1 MNYLVQACT
10 DIGIAKQ
17 TNQDSFVAK
26 VINTSSGRMMIAV
39 MCDGMGG
46 LEKGEVASATL
57 VSAFNRWI
65 QEVLLKVK
73 TESLHEDFI
82 KQQWTNLILENN
94 EKIKVYG
101 KKCGVSLGTTVTAI
115 LLTDT
120 LYYIVNVGDTRVYEI
135 SRQGQRIITKDHTVV
150 YKEVEQGIITE
161 EQAHIDPRRSV
172 LLQCVGA
179 SEQVYPDFF
188 FGVPIQ
194 NAVYMLC
201 TDGFRHEILPE
212 EIYHYLQPDNMVNQ
226 EVMKNNI
233 LTLIE
238 LDKQRNERDNIS
250 VITVRTY

>member
-10 DIGIAKQ
+10 DVGLTKK
-17 TNQDSFVAK
+17 TNQDSFMAK
-26 VINTSSGRMMIAV
+26 VIYTSLGRMAIAV

-57 VSAFNRWI
+57 VRAFDRWI
-65 QEVLLKVK
+65 EEVLLKVDV
-73 TESLHEDFI
+73 ESLNENFI
-82 KQQWTNLILENN
+82 RQQWTNLILENN
-94 EKIKVYG
+94 EKIKMYG
-101 KKCGVSLGTTVTAI
+101 KRCGVSLGTTITAI
-115 LLTDT
+115 LLTDMS
-120 LYYIVNVGDTRVYEI
+120 YYVVNVGDTRVYEI

-150 YKEVEQGIITE
+150 NREVEQGIITE

-179 SEQVYPDFF
+179 SEKVYPDFF

-194 NAVYMLC
+194 NTVYMLC

-212 EIYHYLQPDNMVNQ
+212 EIYHYLQPDNMCNQ
-226 EVMKNNI
+226 EDMKNNI

-238 LDKQRNERDNIS
+238 LDKQRKERDNIS

>member
-10 DIGIAKQ
+10 DVGITKK
-17 TNQDSFVAK
+17 TNQDSFMAK
-26 VINTSSGRMMIAV
+26 VINTSSGRMAIAV

-57 VSAFNRWI
+57 VSAFNQWI
-65 QEVLLKVK
+65 EEVLVK
-73 TESLHEDFI
+73 MDTKSLNENFI
-82 KQQWTNLILENN
+82 RQQWSNLILENN

-101 KKCGVSLGTTVTAI
+101 KKCGVSLGTTITAI
-115 LLTDT
+115 LLTPS
-120 LYYIVNVGDTRVYEI
+120 LYYVVNVGDTRAYEI
-135 SRQGQRIITKDHTVV
+135 SRQGQRIMTKDHTVV
-150 YKEVEQGIITE
+150 SREVEQGIITE
-161 EQAHIDPRRSV
+161 EQAHVDPRRSV

-179 SEQVYPDFF
+179 SEKVYPDFF
-188 FGVPIQ
+188 VGTPIQ

-212 EIYHYLQPDNMVNQ
+212 EIYHYLQPDNMLNQ
-226 EVMKNNI
+226 ENMKNNI

>member
-1 MNYLVQACT
+1 M
-10 DIGIAKQ
+10 
-17 TNQDSFVAK
+17 
-26 VINTSSGRMMIAV
+26 
-39 MCDGMGG
+39 
-46 LEKGEVASATL
+46 
-57 VSAFNRWI
+57 
-65 QEVLLKVK
+65 
-73 TESLHEDFI
+73 
-82 KQQWTNLILENN
+82 
-94 EKIKVYG
+94 
-101 KKCGVSLGTTVTAI
+101 TAI

-120 LYYIVNVGDTRVYEI
+120 LYYVVNVGDTRVYEL

-150 YKEVEQGIITE
+150 HKEVEQGLITE
-161 EQAHIDPRRSV
+161 EQAHMDPRRSV

-179 SEQVYPDFF
+179 SETVYPDFL

-212 EIYHYLQPDNMVNQ
+212 EIYRYLQPDNMINQ